1 MIARNRRFCGIFLAS
16 LLALLTACA
25 STKGPDIRVH
35 SAPDVAF
42 SSFGTFG
49 FPDQTGTDRGGYSTL
64 ITNYFK
70 NAVRKQMELRG
81 YRYVDA
87 NPDLLVNFYANAR
100 ERTEIRTMPSMG
112 YGYYG
117 YRYGLYN
124 AWPLYDNEIDSVTYP
139 VGTANID
146 IVDAKRKQMIW
157 EGVAQG
163 RITTEDMKQP
173 QAAIDRVV
181 AQLFQRFPGTASGVE
196 NAPAGD

>member
-49 FPDQTGTDRGGYSTL
+49 FPDQTGTARGGYSTL

-196 NAPAGD
+196 NALAGD

>member
-196 NAPAGD
+196 NALAGD